1 MRWIG
6 LLFVAIIT
14 FVIILLV
21 KNPDVVKKFWLWAIG
36 LSGFIIHIA
45 QLTWNFLKQFFTKK
59 IKSLTGKKTNG

>member
-36 LSGFIIHIA
+36 LAGFIIHIA
-45 QLTWNFLKQFFTKK
+45 QLIWNFLKQFVTKK
-59 IKSLTGKKTNG
+59 NKIAARKKMNA